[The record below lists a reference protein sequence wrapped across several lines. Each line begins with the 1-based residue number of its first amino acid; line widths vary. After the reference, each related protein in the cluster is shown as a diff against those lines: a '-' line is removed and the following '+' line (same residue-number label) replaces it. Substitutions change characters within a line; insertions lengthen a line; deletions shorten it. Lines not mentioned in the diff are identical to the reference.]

1 MNKKLLKLTKQAVF
15 LVSIISLLIC
25 IVFKQLIINI
35 SNVYETSQIILSNY
49 EKRLYSFG
57 IVIIV
62 FSLVTFVSMFFY
74 LVTSFKEEYSSKKIF
89 LLILINFLV
98 AGFYQNFYI
107 EDFKSLETLLDFSF
121 NSLISL
127 LFSTYVYLLI
137 MYFIA
142 KDENIKLEISN
153 NLQLGLLSGL
163 FIYIIPVR
171 SSGDVND
178 LIILCVHIL
187 GLFLILLFNLIRG
200 IKGKENNSLVQL
212 STALGILFTIFIY
225 NPYITLAFGIIEVDS
240 FNAFV
245 AICLIIFLCSIVV
258 LSVMNMFSIKKQNT
272 GKRIIKFT
280 SISSSKPN
288 YLIYILLA
296 TICFQGKVFYP
307 FYTFDRYYLDNIA
320 PAYAYLLIEFIA
332 ILFVSFLTFKH
343 IKEKQSCDS
352 LLYVLLALS
361 LEIIKLTNYTS
372 LINNNKYNSL
382 YGSIAV
388 ISLNILALLCVSIY
402 SLRITYMNKKE
413 LPSH

>member
-25 IVFKQLIINI
+25 IVFKQLIIII

>member
-245 AICLIIFLCSIVV
+245 AICLIIFLCSLVV
-258 LSVMNMFSIKKQNT
+258 ISVMNMFSIKKQNT

-388 ISLNILALLCVSIY
+388 ISLNILALLCVSILVENNLY
-402 SLRITYMNKKE
+402 E
-413 LPSH
+413 